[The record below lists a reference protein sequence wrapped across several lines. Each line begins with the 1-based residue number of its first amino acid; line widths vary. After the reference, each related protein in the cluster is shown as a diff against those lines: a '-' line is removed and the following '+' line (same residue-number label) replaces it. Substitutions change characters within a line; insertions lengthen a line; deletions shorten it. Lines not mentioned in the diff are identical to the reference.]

1 MNPIPKISQA
11 GFLMAVLTLGLVSLA
26 HAQNPAQPILRGQNR
41 ADRIPGQY
49 IVVLK
54 AGVLPA
60 AVTSRHGLAPEHVYS
75 HALNGFSGAF
85 SSRQLWALLADPQ
98 VDWLEEDQVV
108 TIGAQTLPFG
118 IERIGAN
125 QNTTA
130 KIDGIDGVAE
140 RMNVDIA
147 IIDTG
152 IDLNHPELNVFKHIS
167 FVNGAKNGHDDNG
180 HGTHCAGIAA
190 AIDNGTGVVG
200 VAPGA
205 RLWAVKV
212 LSRSGSG
219 TMSGVIKG
227 VDYVTA
233 NSGSIEV
240 ANMSLGGGNS
250 GALNSAIASSVAKG
264 VVYAVAAGNSA
275 VNAASSSPANSPDVL
290 CVSAIVDTDGFP
302 GGSGPETNYGWDD
315 TFATF
320 SNFGSVVNIAAP
332 GVNILSTYKG
342 GGYATMSGTSMA
354 SPYVAGA
361 AALYILRHGKPDKAD
376 KAAIVRAAII
386 AAGTPQGD
394 ANGFSGDTDGV
405 PERLLNAKNL

>member
-1 MNPIPKISQA
+1 MNPIPKISKA
-11 GFLMAVLTLGLVSLA
+11 GLLTAVFSLGLVSLA
-26 HAQNPAQPILRGQNR
+26 QAQNPAQPILPGQNR

-60 AVTSRHGLAPEHVYS
+60 AVTNRHGLAPEHVYT

-98 VDWLEEDQVV
+98 VDWMEEDQVV
-108 TIGAQTLPFG
+108 TIGAQTLPDG
-118 IERIGAN
+118 IKRIGAD

-130 KIDGIDGVAE
+130 KIDGTDVGL
-140 RMNVDIA
+140 NVDIA

-152 IDLNHPELNVFKHIS
+152 IDLSHPELTVVDQVS
-167 FVNGAKNGHDDNG
+167 FVNGAKTGNDDNG

-190 AIDNGTGVVG
+190 ARDNNSGVVG

-227 VDYVTA
+227 VDYVTKNA
-233 NSGSIEV
+233 DKIEV

-250 GALNSAIASSVAKG
+250 NALNSAIGSSVAKG

-275 VNAASSSPANSPDVL
+275 VDAKDSSPANCDHVL
-290 CVSAIVDTDGFP
+290 CVSAIVDTNGLP
-302 GGSGPETNYGWDD
+302 GGGNGTTSYGDDD

-320 SNFGSVVNIAAP
+320 SNFGRVVDIAAP
-332 GVNILSTYKG
+332 GVNIYSTYKG
-342 GGYATMSGTSMA
+342 NAYATMSGTSMA
-354 SPYVAGA
+354 SPHVAGA
-361 AALYILRHGKPDKAD
+361 AALYLSHNPKPTTAD
-376 KAAIVRAAII
+376 QAADVRAAII
-386 AAGTPQGD
+386 AAGTPQAD
-394 ANGFSGDTDGV
+394 ANGFSGDTDGF
-405 PERLLNAKNL
+405 PERLLNAKSL